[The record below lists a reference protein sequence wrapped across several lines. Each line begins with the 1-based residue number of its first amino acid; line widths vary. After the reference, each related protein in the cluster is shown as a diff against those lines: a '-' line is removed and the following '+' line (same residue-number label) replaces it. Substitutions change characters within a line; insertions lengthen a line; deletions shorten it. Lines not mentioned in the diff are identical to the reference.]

1 MVVGPQIQATQSK
14 VWHPLYLTPLGLASS
29 SWKSTN
35 HFLDVHILIIKRSDY
50 RQFFQAVLWKE
61 TFTKLRVNLISLSV
75 LPVGKWCSPIVKFRT
90 KLISYGITNVRVFS
104 LHRLSLVSGG
114 PPLWT
119 QNPFLSIS
127 SAVSQPGIWVQW
139 SNAPSALGPKQR
151 FLLSRSGL
159 SWGLQP

>member
-1 MVVGPQIQATQSK
+1 MTMCMWLKAQLPFESRFFIPRAVKIRKT
-14 VWHPLYLTPLGLASS
+14 GLSRS
-29 SWKSTN
+29 IIGMSRYQ
-35 HFLDVHILIIKRSDY
+35 DIIILS
-50 RQFFQAVLWKE
+50 A
-61 TFTKLRVNLISLSV
+61 
-75 LPVGKWCSPIVKFRT
+75 LPDGKWCSPIVKFRT
-90 KLISYGITNVRVFS
+90 KLISYGITNVRDFF
-104 LHRLSLVSGG
+104 LHRLSLDAGG

-159 SWGLQP
+159 SWGLQPWKMVFVINGILFQKLVDWLWEKIGM